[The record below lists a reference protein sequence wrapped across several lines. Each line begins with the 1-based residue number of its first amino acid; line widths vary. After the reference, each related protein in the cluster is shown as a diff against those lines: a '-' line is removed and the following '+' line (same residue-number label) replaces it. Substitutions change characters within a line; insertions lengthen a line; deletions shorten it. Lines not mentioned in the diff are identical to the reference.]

1 MFIMDGVS
9 IAARVSIEAGQSRLP
24 GEGPMRVLIAGEQP
38 VYCEGLAAIARR
50 LYPQGD
56 IRIAGSHW
64 RDAAAE
70 MDGADMVLVD
80 IGNPLSLADFEALGA
95 KQGARVVVFSDRL
108 SAGFVRDVMELGI
121 AGFVPKTLAVNLM
134 ESALRLVEMG
144 GRYVPDILLSPRSE
158 GFAEAPESF
167 AAAGQQKLTP
177 RQREVLAEIGKGR
190 SNQEIAEVLGIS
202 VATVKLH
209 VNAVLQA
216 LGVRNR
222 TEAAL
227 IAHRTASSSEE
238 GQA

>member
-1 MFIMDGVS
+1 
-9 IAARVSIEAGQSRLP
+9 
-24 GEGPMRVLIAGEQP
+24 MRVLIAGEQP

-56 IRIAGSHW
+56 IRVAGGHW
-64 RDAAAE
+64 RDAASD
-70 MDGADMVLVD
+70 MDGTDMVLVD
-80 IGNPLSLADFEALGA
+80 IGNPLSLADLEALAG

-108 SAGFVRDVMELGI
+108 SPGFVRDVMDLGI

-134 ESALRLVEMG
+134 ESALRIVEMG
-144 GRYVPDILLSPRSE
+144 GRYVPDILLSTRSE
-158 GFAEAPESF
+158 GFAEAPDSF
-167 AAAGQQKLTP
+167 AAAGQHKLTP
-177 RQREVLAEIGKGR
+177 RQREVLSEIGKGR

-222 TEAAL
+222 TAAAL
-227 IAHRTASSSEE
+227 IAHRTESSSVE
-238 GQA
+238 GQI